1 MSTGTTSNASVA
13 AAAATAPYDLVVIG
27 AAVVLSIVGTL
38 LWGFGPE
45 ALATSLGGTLAVV
58 NWLALRWLVT
68 RLLGP
73 KPVQSGRRRIVLAV
87 LFALKLGFL
96 IGSVWALVRWAALAP
111 LPLALG
117 YSALVVG
124 LLGAAFFWGREHAAG
139 GADA

>member
-1 MSTGTTSNASVA
+1 MTTGTAKSAGAT
-13 AAAATAPYDLVVIG
+13 AATAPYDLVVIG
-27 AAVVLSIVGTL
+27 AAIVLSIVGVL

-58 NWLALRWLVT
+58 NWLALRWLIS
-68 RLLGP
+68 RLLGAT
-73 KPVQSGRRRIVLAV
+73 PVQGGRRRVVLAV
-87 LFALKLGFL
+87 LVGLKLAVL
-96 IGSVWALVRWAALAP
+96 IGAIWALVRWAALEP

-124 LLGAAFFWGREHAAG
+124 LLGAALFWGRESAAG